1 MKYINPIVMFLL
13 TFLVPIQGL
22 LLLTLLFILLDTITA
37 VYVVVKQRG
46 WKHFTSEFLRKGL
59 SPKIVGYLGTI
70 ILGFMIDKYIVGGTI
85 MGLTYFFAKGICSLW
100 IYTEVK
106 SIDENSQKLGN
117 RSFFVIIKEFIKKM
131 SSIKD
136 DITKLKD

>member
-1 MKYINPIVMFLL
+1 MKYINPIIMFLL

-22 LLLTLLFILLDTITA
+22 LLLTLLFILLDTISA
-37 VYVVVKQRG
+37 VYVVVKQKG
-46 WKHFTSEFLRKGL
+46 WKHFRSELLRKGL

-70 ILGFMIDKYIVGGTI
+70 ILGFMIDKYIIGGPI

-117 RSFFVIIKEFIKKM
+117 RSFFIILKEFIKKM